1 MGQQAEA
8 GTGKQLRQFRF
19 DKRRL
24 ANPDTA
30 PSTAFIKWGNETRPN
45 ALAIGS
51 LSLCINLTNLLNV
64 NTTRVIYICQ

>member
-24 ANPDTA
+24 ANPDA
-30 PSTAFIKWGNETRPN
+30 PSTAFIKWSEGEMKPAPT
-45 ALAIGS
+45 
-51 LSLCINLTNLLNV
+51 LLQLDPCRYV
-64 NTTRVIYICQ
+64 LI

>member
-24 ANPDTA
+24 ANPDA
-30 PSTAFIKWGNETRPN
+30 PSTAFIKWSTGEMKPAPT
-45 ALAIGS
+45 
-51 LSLCINLTNLLNV
+51 LLQLDPCRYV
-64 NTTRVIYICQ
+64 LI